1 MCLFITFFFLINNI
15 YFGPKFELFIESDFL
30 SMLLIYVVR
39 KLTRRVFL
47 HCSFPPQDLIDRP
60 DGARAVF
67 VSVGL
72 PEPQLPADLFRDV
85 DVNES
90 AAAQERLG
98 VFTSKWLLRRASG
111 YAKRL
116 PVGGAGGGCG
126 GGGKGC
132 GAGGCGA
139 SERAPSASAV
149 PVPPD
154 FRGKTVLVL
163 GAGDTAMDCATAALR
178 CGARR
183 VRVVFRRGTP
193 DVRAVP
199 EELEGAMRERCE
211 LVPHSQPV
219 RFLFRKGSDGA
230 TDRIR
235 AVQFRRTDVDD
246 VDGADAGDED
256 TADED
261 LFVLRADCVVSAFG
275 SRLPSEGEFERSD
288 LFLPTPPPNISLTGR
303 ERTHSMKYIIQVF
316 ILT

>member
-1 MCLFITFFFLINNI
+1 M
-15 YFGPKFELFIESDFL
+15 
-30 SMLLIYVVR
+30 
-39 KLTRRVFL
+39 
-47 HCSFPPQDLIDRP
+47 
-60 DGARAVF
+60 F
-67 VSVGL
+67 VAVGL

-85 DVNES
+85 EIDDTTI
-90 AAAQERLG
+90 AAEQLG
-98 VFTSKWLLRRASG
+98 VFTSKWLLRRVSG

-116 PVGGAGGGCG
+116 PAANVDSQGGCCGGGGCG
-126 GGGKGC
+126 GSSKPSS
-132 GAGGCGA
+132 AA
-139 SERAPSASAV
+139 SL
-149 PVPPD
+149 PPD

-219 RFLFRKGSDGA
+219 RFLFRKA
-230 TDRIR
+230 TDGGTNRIR

-246 VDGADAGDED
+246 VEQSAAVDQDDSAD
-256 TADED
+256 D

-275 SRLPSEGEFERSD
+275 SKLTPEG
-288 LFLPTPPPNISLTGR
+288 
-303 ERTHSMKYIIQVF
+303 
-316 ILT
+316 

>member
-1 MCLFITFFFLINNI
+1 MFNFFF
-15 YFGPKFELFIESDFL
+15 YFFK
-30 SMLLIYVVR
+30 
-39 KLTRRVFL
+39 
-47 HCSFPPQDLIDRP
+47 DLIDRP

-67 VSVGL
+67 VAVGL
-72 PEPQLPADLFRDV
+72 PEPQLPADLFRDI
-85 DVNES
+85 DIDDTT
-90 AAAQERLG
+90 AAAEQLG
-98 VFTSKWLLRRASG
+98 VFTSKWLLRRVSG

-116 PVGGAGGGCG
+116 PAATVATDQGGCCG
-126 GGGKGC
+126 GDGC
-132 GAGGCGA
+132 GSSKPSTA
-139 SERAPSASAV
+139 SL
-149 PVPPD
+149 PPD

-219 RFLFRKGSDGA
+219 RFLFRKAADGVA
-230 TDRIR
+230 NRIR

-246 VDGADAGDED
+246 VELPSLVDQDDSAD
-256 TADED
+256 D

-275 SRLPSEGEFERSD
+275 SRLTSDGE
-288 LFLPTPPPNISLTGR
+288 
-303 ERTHSMKYIIQVF
+303 
-316 ILT
+316 

>member
-1 MCLFITFFFLINNI
+1 M
-15 YFGPKFELFIESDFL
+15 
-30 SMLLIYVVR
+30 
-39 KLTRRVFL
+39 
-47 HCSFPPQDLIDRP
+47 
-60 DGARAVF
+60 
-67 VSVGL
+67 SVGL

-85 DVNES
+85 NIEES
-90 AAAQERLG
+90 TVAQERLG

-116 PVGGAGGGCG
+116 PVGGGGCG
-126 GGGKGC
+126 GGGC
-132 GAGGCGA
+132 GTSGGGCGA
-139 SERAPSASAV
+139 SGRASSASTV
-149 PVPPD
+149 PAPPD

-199 EELEGAMRERCE
+199 EELEGVMHERCE

-230 TDRIR
+230 ADRIR

-246 VDGADAGDED
+246 VDRSDTEDED
-256 TADED
+256 TADDD

-275 SRLPSEGEFERSD
+275 SRLPSEGEFVQS
-288 LFLPTPPPNISLTGR
+288 
-303 ERTHSMKYIIQVF
+303 
-316 ILT
+316 

>member
-1 MCLFITFFFLINNI
+1 M
-15 YFGPKFELFIESDFL
+15 
-30 SMLLIYVVR
+30 V
-39 KLTRRVFL
+39 
-47 HCSFPPQDLIDRP
+47 
-60 DGARAVF
+60 A
-67 VSVGL
+67 VGL

-85 DVNES
+85 VTDGTAADV
-90 AAAQERLG
+90 ERLG
-98 VFTSKWLLRRASG
+98 VYTSKWLLRRASG

-116 PVGGAGGGCG
+116 PGAGEDRPRSGECCGGRGGCG
-126 GGGKGC
+126 
-132 GAGGCGA
+132 
-139 SERAPSASAV
+139 SPSGQSTA

-219 RFLFRKGSDGA
+219 RFLFRGPGA
-230 TDRIR
+230 GAAAGRVR

-246 VDGADAGDED
+246 LEPSDSQDEHRSN
-256 TADED
+256 DED

-275 SRLPSEGEFERSD
+275 SRLPPEGECLRFR
-288 LFLPTPPPNISLTGR
+288 
-303 ERTHSMKYIIQVF
+303 YIVM
-316 ILT
+316 

>member
-1 MCLFITFFFLINNI
+1 MGI
-15 YFGPKFELFIESDFL
+15 
-30 SMLLIYVVR
+30 
-39 KLTRRVFL
+39 
-47 HCSFPPQDLIDRP
+47 
-60 DGARAVF
+60 
-67 VSVGL
+67 GL

-85 DVNES
+85 DTDDS
-90 AAAQERLG
+90 AATAEQMG
-98 VFTSKWLLRRASG
+98 VYTSKWLLRRASA

-116 PVGGAGGGCG
+116 PVVASVKTQNSAGCRGGS
-126 GGGKGC
+126 C
-132 GAGGCGA
+132 GAGDCSGGVE
-139 SERAPSASAV
+139 SLSASTS
-149 PVPPD
+149 PPPD

-219 RFLFRKGSDGA
+219 RFLFRKATGGGA
-230 TDRIR
+230 DRVR

-246 VDGADAGDED
+246 LEPPSSPDED
-256 TADED
+256 HSSDD

-275 SRLPSEGEFERSD
+275 SRLPPEGMRT
-288 LFLPTPPPNISLTGR
+288 FLLTDILYGNK
-303 ERTHSMKYIIQVF
+303 TFFKTFDF
-316 ILT
+316 ILRNTKVNVVMLCSDGVGNVKIFYVDQINKQVTVFMLLICSFIHC

>member
-1 MCLFITFFFLINNI
+1 MQAI
-15 YFGPKFELFIESDFL
+15 
-30 SMLLIYVVR
+30 
-39 KLTRRVFL
+39 
-47 HCSFPPQDLIDRP
+47 
-60 DGARAVF
+60 F
-67 VSVGL
+67 VGIGL

-85 DVNES
+85 NFDEITS
-90 AAAQERLG
+90 TAEPMG
-98 VFTSKWLLRRASG
+98 VYTSKWLLRRASG

-116 PVGGAGGGCG
+116 PTAVTSVKEPGECCGGGCSSEKKNSGGGCG
-126 GGGKGC
+126 TSKPPN
-132 GAGGCGA
+132 ALL
-139 SERAPSASAV
+139 
-149 PVPPD
+149 PPD

-219 RFLFRKGSDGA
+219 RFLFHKVNGSSSN
-230 TDRIR
+230 RIR

-246 VDGADAGDED
+246 LEPPASPDED
-256 TADED
+256 YSSED

-275 SRLPSEGEFERSD
+275 SRLPSEGELCCHYDWR
-288 LFLPTPPPNISLTGR
+288 LKKIKNPHNRHIISA
-303 ERTHSMKYIIQVF
+303 HCS
-316 ILT
+316 